1 MADFLLLGTVEL
13 RGADGAV
20 VDLGPAKQRTV
31 LAALLV
37 DAGRWVAVETLIDRV
52 WGQELPAQVRTSLYA
67 HIARIRRML
76 ADTHAPLGTGTDDA
90 GAGPQLRRG
99 PGGYLLDVPSGRVD
113 VHRFRQLVDQARG
126 AQCTDAERVVM
137 LREALGLWRGEPLA
151 GLAGGWVQR
160 TRYSWQQQRI
170 EAVLAWADA
179 KFRVGNHAEVI
190 GTLTA
195 LVAEHPLVEPLTVAL
210 MRALQAARRSPEA
223 LACYTVLQKQ
233 LAEELGTDPGAEA
246 QQVHQAILRGESA
259 PPTAGGT
266 RPPAEAGPGRAV
278 PAQLPLETRGF
289 TGRTEELTRLDGI
302 LAAAA
307 ERPAPVVISAV
318 SGTAGVGK
326 TALAVHWAHQVADRF
341 PDGHLY
347 VNLRGFGPSRTA
359 MPPDQ
364 AVRGFLD
371 ALGVPPHRVPVDL
384 QARVGLYRSLLAGRQ
399 VLVVLDNARD
409 ADQVRPLLPGSP
421 SCLAIVTSRNGL
433 TGLVAAE
440 GAHPIA
446 LDLLSPAEAHDLLAH
461 RLGEHR
467 VAAEPDAVQEIIT
480 HCARLPLALAI
491 VAARAA
497 TNPGFPLSAVAE
509 ELRDSH
515 GSLDA
520 FIGDDLTTDVR
531 TVFSWSYHAQSAP
544 AARLFHLLGLHSG
557 PDISAPAAAAL
568 AGLPLRETRGLLV
581 ELTRAHLLTEYL
593 PGRYTRHDLLRVYA
607 AERVLT
613 EETPQE
619 RDRAIERLL
628 TWYLHTAD
636 AAYPLFTPDRPRVP
650 LDPLPASCHPLAFS
664 AYDQALDWCESERP
678 NLVAAVRQ
686 AVSAGRPGI
695 AWQLP
700 AALWGFFYLR
710 SHLQDWLDTTRTG
723 LDAARDVHDR
733 MGEAW
738 GLMDVACA
746 LTQLHRYDEA
756 IDHFRQAM
764 VLCREL
770 GNTVGRCQAL
780 SNLGDVYRRIGRPEK
795 AVEYC
800 RRALAV
806 NRRLDYAL
814 REGNILVN
822 LGDAYEQ
829 LGRFDEA
836 IGVLE
841 QALTVLR
848 RIGDRWVEGIAL
860 DILGTA
866 HHRLQRH
873 DDAVGYF
880 HQALDTHADI
890 GNRSGEAH
898 TLGNL
903 GDVYLAAGDPDAART
918 NWQQALAILEKVDH
932 PDAEEIRERLRRLE
946 EHPPPP
952 GTRSDPAADL
962 EQQGEHRTKN
972 TYYGVRGRS
981 RRHGR

>member
-1 MADFLLLGTVEL
+1 MTEFLLLGTVEL
-13 RGADGAV
+13 RGTDGAV

-37 DAGRWVAVETLIDRV
+37 DAGRWVAMETLIDRV
-52 WGQELPAQVRTSLYA
+52 WGEDVPAQVRPSLYA
-67 HIARIRRML
+67 HIARIRRTL
-76 ADTHAPLGTGTDDA
+76 ASTAAPLVAGTGGA
-90 GAGPQLRRG
+90 AAGPQLRRG

-113 VHRFRQLVDQARG
+113 VHRFRHLVEEARSPDC
-126 AQCTDAERVVM
+126 ADAERVLM

-151 GLAGGWVQR
+151 GLAGEWAQR
-160 TRYSWQQQRI
+160 TRQGWGQQRI

-179 KFRVGNHAEVI
+179 EFRIGNHAAVI
-190 GTLTA
+190 DALTG

-210 MRALQAARRSPEA
+210 MRALQGAGRGPEA
-223 LACYTVLQKQ
+223 LACYTVLQKR
-233 LAEELGTDPGAEA
+233 LAEELGTDPGAEV
-246 QQVHQAILRGESA
+246 QQVHQAILRGEPASPA
-259 PPTAGGT
+259 T
-266 RPPAEAGPGRAV
+266 RSTLPPAETEPGRAI
-278 PAQLPLETRGF
+278 PAQLPSETRGF
-289 TGRTEELTRLDGI
+289 TGRQEELAWLDGI
-302 LAAAA
+302 LATAT
-307 ERPAPVVISAV
+307 ERPTAVVISAV

-341 PDGHLY
+341 PGGHLY
-347 VNLRGFGPSRTA
+347 VNLRGFDPSGTA

-384 QARVGLYRSLLAGRQ
+384 QARVGLYRSLLAGRR

-421 SCLAIVTSRNGL
+421 SCLAMVTSRNRL

-440 GAHPIA
+440 GAHPVA

-461 RLGEHR
+461 RLGKHR
-467 VAAEPDAVQEIIT
+467 VAAEPDALREIIT
-480 HCARLPLALAI
+480 GCARLPLALAI

-509 ELRDSH
+509 ELRDNH

-520 FIGDDLTTDVR
+520 FTGDDLTTDVR
-531 TVFSWSYHAQSAP
+531 AVFSWSYHALSAP

-568 AGLPLRETRGLLV
+568 AGLPLGETRGLLV

-607 AERVLT
+607 AERVLA

-628 TWYLHTAD
+628 TWYLYTAD

-650 LDPLPASCHPLAFS
+650 LDPLPASCDPLEFS
-664 AYDQALDWCESERP
+664 TYDQALDWCESERP

-723 LDAARDVHDR
+723 LDAARDAHDR
-733 MGEAW
+733 IGEAW

-746 LTQLHRYDEA
+746 LTLLHRYDEA

-764 VLCREL
+764 FLCREH

-780 SNLGDVYRRIGRPEK
+780 SNLGDVYRRIGRPDK

-806 NRRLDYAL
+806 NRHLDYAV

-836 IGVLE
+836 IAVLE

-848 RIGDRWVEGIAL
+848 SIGDRWAEGIAL

-873 DDAVGYF
+873 DDAVAYF

-890 GNRSGEAH
+890 GNRWGEAH

-903 GDVYLAAGDPDAART
+903 GDVYLAADDPDAART

-932 PDAEEIRERLRRLE
+932 PDAEEIRGRLRRLE
-946 EHPPPP
+946 KLPV
-952 GTRSDPAADL
+952 GFQT
-962 EQQGEHRTKN
+962 
-972 TYYGVRGRS
+972 
-981 RRHGR
+981 